1 MITFFQTLFS
11 IIMDFFLLSYCS
23 SLLTI
28 TAFSSGGPS
37 PVVRRSTW
45 RFRSWSSE
53 FGVVWKELIFW
64 PVACLAPKKEH
75 KKMLF
80 FYLCILL
87 TYDVSYVLHA
97 MVSMLYL
104 IRICVAV
111 IYLEGLNTL
120 PPLVVTTE
128 ETSSKYLHPPWT
140 KFCAELM

>member
-1 MITFFQTLFS
+1 MVIKVAAVVLFVA

-28 TAFSSGGPS
+28 TAFSSGGPCPS
-37 PVVRRSTW
+37 SVAQQGAFGVGVR
-45 RFRSWSSE
+45 SSE
-53 FGVVWKELIFW
+53 SCERSSFFGPL
-64 PVACLAPKKEH
+64 PVSLPRKNIRKCCT
-75 KKMLF
+75 F
-80 FYLCILL
+80 
-87 TYDVSYVLHA
+87 TYVSYLLMMCRAVLHA

-128 ETSSKYLHPPWT
+128 ETSSKYLHPP
-140 KFCAELM
+140 